1 MNSKRINKL
10 KDKYVN
16 NSASSN
22 GFIIARTA
30 RKTIRYIEKNTINF
44 PVRYKVLRDKIILS
58 CYKILEDIYRA
69 NIFQDIT
76 YKKEIIIEIEM
87 LNFYLEE
94 SFEKEILTNKK
105 FISYTGYLL
114 KLDKMV
120 RSWFKYEKSG

>member
-1 MNSKRINKL
+1 M
-10 KDKYVN
+10 D
-16 NSASSN
+16 
-22 GFIIARTA
+22 
-30 RKTIRYIEKNTINF
+30 
-44 PVRYKVLRDKIILS
+44 KVLRDKIILS